1 MRCQVLVAHGLLSG
15 GSGPTTDIELWQD
28 AEAARKALAPAASR
42 SVARVPPRRRHR
54 ARTPPPTPV
63 ADCPKVEPDVE
74 EIGKIIIILL
84 K

>member
-28 AEAARKALAPAASR
+28 AEAAKKALAPAATR
-42 SVARVPPRRRHR
+42 SVARVPSRRRHR
-54 ARTPPPTPV
+54 TRSPPPTPI
-63 ADCPKVEPDVE
+63 ADCPKPEDDSE
-74 EIGKIIIILL
+74 ELGK